1 MKYLGFIKENPRMA
15 LFAPLALATS
25 GFGQTFFIS
34 VFGAGI
40 RGEFGLSNSSY
51 GLYYGLATLSSAL
64 LLLKLGGLADRWD
77 LWRITLLALLLLISG
92 CLILGLAPHRF
103 ILIPG
108 FLLIRLGG
116 QALLSHLGMSV
127 AGRYFLHQ
135 RGRIMALTAAGFPLA
150 AATLPSLAGFILACA
165 GWRLPWLL
173 AAGAILML
181 ALPVLMSLAHHAEH
195 PARLNE
201 RQGRSGPASL
211 TREQVLSDPGFY
223 LVLPACLVTPFA
235 VTALLFHQAMIA
247 EIQHWPLEV
256 VGLSFSGFA
265 LGHLVS
271 LFIAGPLID
280 RLGAQC
286 SLPLTL
292 APFFCGLL
300 VLGLTDAFWTPYL
313 YLALTGITL
322 GGVSAAGGALW
333 PERYGVRHIGAI
345 RSMSQV
351 ATVFSTA
358 IAPFILG
365 ALLDAGLSPGTLG
378 YLLAALVAFSA
389 GLVTLVRPAQ
399 LSDSN
404 NSL

>member
-1 MKYLGFIKENPRMA
+1 MKYPEFVKENPRLA

-25 GFGQTFFIS
+25 GFGQTFFVS

-51 GLYYGLATLSSAL
+51 GLYYGLATLCSAL
-64 LLLKLGGLADRWD
+64 LLLKLGGLVDRWD
-77 LWRITLLALLLLISG
+77 LWRITLLALVLLISG
-92 CLILGLAPHRF
+92 CLILGLAPHWSL
-103 ILIPG
+103 LIPG

-135 RGRIMALTAAGFPLA
+135 RGRIMALTGAGFPLA
-150 AATLPSLAGFILACA
+150 EATLPAMAGFILVRA

-173 AAGAILML
+173 AAGAVLL
-181 ALPVLMSLAHHAEH
+181 VALPVLMSLARHAEH
-195 PARLNE
+195 PASRDD
-201 RQGRSGPASL
+201 RQTSSGPASL
-211 TREQVLSDPGFY
+211 TRRQMLSDSGFY
-223 LVLPACLVTPFA
+223 LVLPACLITPFA

-247 EIQHWPLEV
+247 EIRHWPLEV
-256 VGLSFSGFA
+256 VGLAFSGFA
-265 LGHLVS
+265 LGHLAS
-271 LFIAGPLID
+271 LFIAGPLVD
-280 RLGAQC
+280 RLGAQR

-292 APFFCGLL
+292 APLFSGML

-313 YLALTGITL
+313 YLTLTGFTL

-345 RSMSQV
+345 RSVAQA

-378 YLLAALVAFSA
+378 FLLAALVALSA
-389 GLVTLVRPAQ
+389 ALVTLVRPAQ
-399 LSDSN
+399 FADTN
-404 NSL
+404 NSR